1 MLRQVMSRWHFLVLL
16 ILAMMLLGTTADGA
30 SSRGE
35 SHVSAEITRA
45 VLAPWEAIASQNAP
59 VLCADFVPAVAA
71 ELVPKA
77 RPGSTCQA
85 AVEEAFTSATIIY
98 KPSLAGAKV
107 QDIVIHGDRASA
119 ELVSIKT
126 KGKRNIK
133 SVAFDATSLKLEEI
147 AGRWLLAS
155 PALLIAVKGCG
166 IPLHRTGC
174 PPNSNVLALAIVS
187 SPEEP
192 PLPSVP
198 VAVGRA
204 GGKELSDFKA
214 GRTVYAQSGCAAC
227 HRIGDYGN
235 ARPGPNLTHVASR
248 LPRQAIARTLV
259 NPTAPMPSFK
269 NLPAK
274 KFKAVVEFLSLLR

>member
-1 MLRQVMSRWHFLVLL
+1 MLRQVMSRWHFLALP
-16 ILAMMLLGTTADGA
+16 ILAMVLLGTTARGE

-35 SHVSAEITRA
+35 SHVSVEITRA
-45 VLAPWEAIASQNAP
+45 VLAPWEATASQNAS

-85 AVEEAFTSATIIY
+85 AVEEAFTSATTIY
-98 KPSLAGAKV
+98 KPPLAGAKV

-147 AGRWLLAS
+147 GGRWLLAS

-174 PPNSNVLALAIVS
+174 PANSNVLALAIVS

-192 PLPSVP
+192 PLPEVP
-198 VAVGRA
+198 VAVRRA

-227 HRIGDYGN
+227 HRLGDVGN
-235 ARPGPNLTHVASR
+235 AGPGPNLTHIGSTLSTPQLERAIID
-248 LPRQAIARTLV
+248 PR
-259 NPTAPMPSFK
+259 APMPSFSH
-269 NLPAK
+269 LPAA

>member
-1 MLRQVMSRWHFLVLL
+1 MSRWHLIALSVLATVV
-16 ILAMMLLGTTADGA
+16 LAGATTTTGP
-30 SSRGE
+30 S
-35 SHVSAEITRA
+35 TRAAVTAA
-45 VLAPWEAIASQNAP
+45 VLAPWEAIASQNAS

-85 AVEEAFTSATIIY
+85 AVEEAFTSAATIH

-107 QDIVIHGDRASA
+107 QNIVIHGDRASA
-119 ELVSIKT
+119 ELVSIET
-126 KGKRNIK
+126 KGKRNVK
-133 SVAFDATSLKLEEI
+133 SVAFDATSLELEEI

-174 PPNSNVLALAIVS
+174 PANSNVLALAVVS

-192 PLPSVP
+192 PLPDAP
-198 VAVGRA
+198 AAVRHA
-204 GGKELSDFKA
+204 GGKELKDFET

-227 HRIGDYGN
+227 HRIDKFGN
-235 ARPGPNLTHVASR
+235 EGPGPNLTRIGSILSR
-248 LPRQAIARTLV
+248 SQIEKALLHPS
-259 NPTAPMPSFK
+259 APMPSFK
-269 NLPAK
+269 NLPGAK
-274 KFKAVVEFLSLLR
+274 LKAVIEFLSLLRRR

>member
-1 MLRQVMSRWHFLVLL
+1 MQEPIEFEQFVWHFLALP
-16 ILAMMLLGTTADGA
+16 ILAMVLLGTTARGE

-35 SHVSAEITRA
+35 SHVSVEIAHA
-45 VLAPWEAIASQNAP
+45 VLAPWEAIASQNASA
-59 VLCADFVPAVAA
+59 LCADFVPAVAA

-85 AVEEAFTSATIIY
+85 AAEEALTSATTVY
-98 KPSLAGAKV
+98 KSSLAGAKV

-119 ELVSIKT
+119 ELVSTET

-133 SVAFDATSLKLEEI
+133 SVAFDATLLKLEEI

-155 PALLIAVKGCG
+155 PALLVKIKGCG

-174 PPNSNVLALAIVS
+174 PANSSVLALAIVS

-192 PLPSVP
+192 PLPEVP
-198 VAVGRA
+198 AAVRRV

-227 HRIGDYGN
+227 HRRNELLLNVISN
-235 ARPGPNLTHVASR
+235 R
-248 LPRQAIARTLV
+248 LPV
-259 NPTAPMPSFK
+259 NVP
-269 NLPAK
+269 
-274 KFKAVVEFLSLLR
+274 VLSTWPV

>member
-1 MLRQVMSRWHFLVLL
+1 MAAGCARVGCMLRQVMSRWHFLATA
-16 ILAMMLLGTTADGA
+16 ILAMVLLGTTARGE

-85 AVEEAFTSATIIY
+85 AVEEAFTSATTVY

-166 IPLHRTGC
+166 
-174 PPNSNVLALAIVS
+174 NS
-187 SPEEP
+187 
-192 PLPSVP
+192 
-198 VAVGRA
+198 
-204 GGKELSDFKA
+204 
-214 GRTVYAQSGCAAC
+214 
-227 HRIGDYGN
+227 
-235 ARPGPNLTHVASR
+235 
-248 LPRQAIARTLV
+248 
-259 NPTAPMPSFK
+259 
-269 NLPAK
+269 PA
-274 KFKAVVEFLSLLR
+274 